1 MLPGN
6 DPVFLPGNDPVFLT
20 LYKSTQMRYNVKWIF
35 PCVRGRQC
43 PACWPRLRHGEEG
56 VDLDGQQTSLFR
68 QKNNWPLTAVSVVV
82 SVVLA
87 PMMGSL
93 ILLPQVIAIVPVVL
107 LALLS
112 YVGPVSTA
120 ACGAVLVAT
129 GGTLYGMWGAL
140 CTLLLFAPT
149 VIAAVV
155 TAQRGQPFWE
165 SVIAGC
171 VAMFASM
178 GAAVGIVSLLAGTDV
193 VTAFTAML
201 GDIFKAYPGFGDAL
215 IQIMEVF
222 GMLTQQ
228 GEEMLSGLDAAA
240 RGELIS
246 ELLAA
251 MDFVLRLEIPMRM
264 ATGAVTAG
272 LLGQVVLRKGMLRRG
287 MHVAYPHLITWH
299 VPKGWGRILG
309 GTLAALYVL
318 AKLLPASMSTMYY
331 VFSGVFQQVFALQ
344 GVAALCSVLE
354 RRGKSA
360 MWQRAVFVLGYFVLS
375 TLAML
380 LGIFDQAMDVTHRRE
395 ALDKEE
401 NPFDPRQGA

>member
-1 MLPGN
+1 MLS
-6 DPVFLPGNDPVFLT
+6 PV
-20 LYKSTQMRYNVKWIF
+20 
-35 PCVRGRQC
+35 
-43 PACWPRLRHGEEG
+43 
-56 VDLDGQQTSLFR
+56 
-68 QKNNWPLTAVSVVV
+68 
-82 SVVLA
+82 
-87 PMMGSL
+87 MGTL
-93 ILLPQVIAIVPVVL
+93 ILLPQVLTVIPVAL
-107 LALLS
+107 LAMLS
-112 YVGPVSTA
+112 YVGPVSAA

-129 GGTLYGMWGAL
+129 GGTLYGVWGAL

-149 VIAAVV
+149 VIAAAV

-165 SVIAGC
+165 SVIAGG

-178 GAAVGIVSLLAGTDV
+178 GAVVGIISLLAGSDV
-193 VTAFTAML
+193 VTAFTSML
-201 GDIFKAYPGFGDAL
+201 GDIFKAYPGFSDVL
-215 IQIMEVF
+215 IQFMEVA

-228 GEEMLSGLDAAA
+228 GEAALSTLDAQTK
-240 RGELIS
+240 GKLVS

-251 MDFVLRLEIPMRM
+251 MDSVLRLEIPMRM

-272 LLGQVVLRKGMLRRG
+272 LLGQAVLRKGMLARG
-287 MHVAYPHLITWH
+287 MHVAYSHLVTWH

-318 AKLLPASMSTMYY
+318 ARLLPSSMTTMFY
-331 VFSGVFQQVFALQ
+331 VFSGVFTQVFALQ

-354 RRGKSA
+354 RRGKSV

-375 TLAML
+375 TFAML